1 LSEVTISIGKAV
13 KWFPKNTIL
22 SYNKDN
28 NGKVNKNKTLHL
40 VLSKLTYIMTR
51 GILAGFILFFSIIQA
66 NAQLGVMKLV
76 GKNTSNYTI
85 GFGAFLK
92 TAYPV
97 SEGSDVTLE
106 IGADIFFLGDG
117 YGTADGTIM
126 CPLKAGYRY
135 TLNGSGMGFYI
146 EPQAGFNLV
155 GVTSLHDANGNQ
167 VNLKYHGAVF
177 AAGTGYL
184 FLIGHTPFD
193 LNLRYETVIDHGGS
207 NNFISLG
214 LTRFISFKK
223 RNTDE

>member
-1 LSEVTISIGKAV
+1 MRKTTIALS
-13 KWFPKNTIL
+13 
-22 SYNKDN
+22 
-28 NGKVNKNKTLHL
+28 
-40 VLSKLTYIMTR
+40 
-51 GILAGFILFFSIIQA
+51 ILFFSVVQT

-85 GFGAFLK
+85 GFGAFIK
-92 TAYPV
+92 AGFPV

-106 IGADIFFLGDG
+106 IGADIFLLNDG
-117 YGTADGTIM
+117 YGSSDGTIM

-135 TLNGSGMGFYI
+135 MLDGSSKGFYV
-146 EPQAGFNLV
+146 EPQVGFDLL

-167 VNLKYHGAVF
+167 INLRYHGVVF

-184 FLIGHTPFD
+184 FEIGRAPFD

-214 LTRFISFKK
+214 ISRFISFSK
-223 RNTDE
+223 RGSDY